1 MLSATRPIALA
12 TALASA
18 ALLAGCGGSDD
29 SAGNGRSAVAAFYPL
44 AWVTGQVAGDEW
56 EVTNLTGPGTEPH
69 DLSLDIKQTAT
80 LAEADLIVLQHDF
93 QPAVDET
100 VDANAPDAEI
110 VDAADVVELMPASE
124 HEHEH
129 EEAGHD
135 HGDLDPHFWQ
145 DPLLMADLGDAVAD
159 RLAGLDPDGAAT
171 YEDNAA
177 RLRGELEALDQEYVD
192 GLAQCE
198 RTTTVVSHEAFSY
211 LARYGLQFEA
221 IAGLSPDAEPTP
233 ADLARLQQLITED
246 GITTVF
252 SERLASSKMADSLA
266 SDLGL
271 ESAVLDPVEGLSD
284 ETSDEDYL
292 SLMGQNLDALR
303 KANGCQ

>member
-80 LAEADLIVLQHDF
+80 LAEADLIVLEHGF

-110 VDAADVVELMPASE
+110 VDAADVVEFMPASSTSTSTTRR
-124 HEHEH
+124 
-129 EEAGHD
+129 A
-135 HGDLDPHFWQ
+135 
-145 DPLLMADLGDAVAD
+145 
-159 RLAGLDPDGAAT
+159 
-171 YEDNAA
+171 
-177 RLRGELEALDQEYVD
+177 
-192 GLAQCE
+192 
-198 RTTTVVSHEAFSY
+198 TTTATST
-211 LARYGLQFEA
+211 
-221 IAGLSPDAEPTP
+221 PTSG
-233 ADLARLQQLITED
+233 RT
-246 GITTVF
+246 
-252 SERLASSKMADSLA
+252 R
-266 SDLGL
+266 
-271 ESAVLDPVEGLSD
+271 
-284 ETSDEDYL
+284 
-292 SLMGQNLDALR
+292 
-303 KANGCQ
+303 C